1 MSVLAVG
8 LSHRSAELSTLE
20 RVAVPATDVTK
31 VLHELQQ
38 AEHVSE
44 AILVSTCNRIEV
56 YAVVETFHGGLN
68 DVSDVLARQ
77 AGMRPADLYDSLY
90 VHYAGA
96 AIEHLFS
103 VTSGL
108 DSMVVGETQILGQI
122 RSSYATAREAGTVG
136 RTLHELIQTTLRVG
150 KRVHTETGLD
160 QLGASVVSEALAA
173 AGDIAGKHALIV
185 GAGSMGALTAS
196 HLRKS
201 GIGEIT
207 VANRTEAR
215 AARLAAASV
224 EQGVPAKA
232 VQMSG
237 IADAVAEADVVVCC
251 TGAQAAVFTAEHV
264 PARAGRPLVVCD
276 LGLPRD
282 VDHDV
287 AELADVTV
295 VDLETIQRRMR
306 EAGTPTTERQTAK
319 ATGIVLDEVREYL
332 AGQRSAEVTPT
343 VTALRRRAAE
353 VVDAELLRLDNRLPD
368 LEPGVREEV
377 GRTVRRVVDKLLHA
391 PTVRV
396 KQLAAE
402 TADTDYANALRELF
416 CLDPQ
421 APAAVASPTAPKG
434 ASGERGPIPP
444 SGNEPSRAFR
454 PEAPVSR
461 RQGAE

>member
-68 DVSDVLARQ
+68 DVSGVLARQ
-77 AGMRPADLYDSLY
+77 AGMQPADLYDSLY

-122 RSSYATAREAGTVG
+122 RSSYATARDAGTVG

-150 KRVHTETGLD
+150 KRVHSETGLD

-173 AGDIAGKHALIV
+173 AGDIEGKHALIV

-201 GIGEIT
+201 GIGELTI
-207 VANRTEAR
+207 ANRTEAR

-232 VQMSG
+232 VRMSG
-237 IADAVAEADVVVCC
+237 IAAAVAEADVVVCC

-264 PARAGRPLVVCD
+264 PARGGRPLVVCD

-282 VDHDV
+282 VEHDV

-368 LEPGVREEV
+368 LEAGVREEV

-421 APAAVASPTAPKG
+421 APAAVASPTATPKD
-434 ASGERGPIPP
+434 E
-444 SGNEPSRAFR
+444 
-454 PEAPVSR
+454 
-461 RQGAE
+461 

>member
-1 MSVLAVG
+1 MAVG

-77 AGMRPADLYDSLY
+77 AGMQPADLYDSLY

-173 AGDIAGKHALIV
+173 AGDIAGKRALIV

-201 GIGEIT
+201 GIGEIAI
-207 VANRTEAR
+207 ANRTEAR

-237 IADAVAEADVVVCC
+237 IAAAVAEADVVVCC
-251 TGAQAAVFTAEHV
+251 TGAQAAVFAAEHV

-368 LEPGVREEV
+368 LEAGVREEV

-421 APAAVASPTAPKG
+421 APAAVASPTTPKD
-434 ASGERGPIPP
+434 E
-444 SGNEPSRAFR
+444 
-454 PEAPVSR
+454 
-461 RQGAE
+461 

>member
-8 LSHRSAELSTLE
+8 LSHRSAELNTLE
-20 RVAVPATDVTK
+20 RVAVPATEVTK

-77 AGMRPADLYDSLY
+77 AGMQPADLYDSLY

-122 RSSYATAREAGTVG
+122 RASYATAREAGTVG
-136 RTLHELIQTTLRVG
+136 RTMHELIQTTLRVG

-207 VANRTEAR
+207 IANRTEAR

-237 IADAVAEADVVVCC
+237 IAAAVAEADVVVCC

-368 LEPGVREEV
+368 LEAGVREEV

-421 APAAVASPTAPKG
+421 APAAVASPTTPKD
-434 ASGERGPIPP
+434 E
-444 SGNEPSRAFR
+444 
-454 PEAPVSR
+454 
-461 RQGAE
+461 

>member
-8 LSHRSAELSTLE
+8 LSHRSAELNTLE
-20 RVAVPATDVTK
+20 QVVVPATEVTK

-38 AEHVSE
+38 AEHISE

-77 AGMRPADLYDSLY
+77 AGMQPADLYDSLY

-122 RSSYATAREAGTVG
+122 RSSYATARDAGTVG

-150 KRVHTETGLD
+150 KRVHSETGLD

-173 AGDIAGKHALIV
+173 AGDLTGKHALIV

-207 VANRTEAR
+207 IANRTEAR

-224 EQGVPAKA
+224 DQGVPAKA
-232 VQMSG
+232 VRMSG
-237 IADAVAEADVVVCC
+237 IAAAVAEADVVVCC
-251 TGAQAAVFTAEHV
+251 TGAQEAVFTTEHV
-264 PARAGRPLVVCD
+264 PARAGRPLAVCD

-282 VDHDV
+282 VEHDV
-287 AELADVTV
+287 AGLAGVTV

-306 EAGTPTTERQTAK
+306 EKGTPTTDRQTAK

-368 LEPGVREEV
+368 LEAGVREEV

-421 APAAVASPTAPKG
+421 APAAVASPTATKD
-434 ASGERGPIPP
+434 SD
-444 SGNEPSRAFR
+444 
-454 PEAPVSR
+454 
-461 RQGAE
+461 Q

>member
-8 LSHRSAELSTLE
+8 LSHRSAELNTLE

-77 AGMRPADLYDSLY
+77 AGMLPADLYDSLY

-122 RSSYATAREAGTVG
+122 RSAYATARDAGTVG

-160 QLGASVVSEALAA
+160 QLGASVVSEALRAA
-173 AGDIAGKHALIV
+173 SPDLTGKHALII

-201 GIGEIT
+201 GIGELAI
-207 VANRTEAR
+207 ANRTEAR

-237 IADAVAEADVVVCC
+237 IAAAVAEADVVVCS
-251 TGAQAAVFTAEHV
+251 TGAQEAVFTTAHV

-282 VDHDV
+282 VEHDV
-287 AELADVTV
+287 AGLADVTV

-306 EAGTPTTERQTAK
+306 DKGTPTTDRQTAK

-368 LEPGVREEV
+368 LEAGVREEV

-421 APAAVASPTAPKG
+421 APAAVASPTATKD
-434 ASGERGPIPP
+434 SD
-444 SGNEPSRAFR
+444 
-454 PEAPVSR
+454 
-461 RQGAE
+461 Q

>member
-20 RVAVPATDVTK
+20 RAAVPAGELVK
-31 VLHELQQ
+31 LLHDLQQ

-44 AILVSTCNRIEV
+44 AMLVSTCNRIEV
-56 YAVVETFHGGLN
+56 YAVVETFHGGVN

-77 AGMRPADLYDSLY
+77 AGMEPAELYDSLY

-96 AIEHLFS
+96 AVEHLFS

-108 DSMVVGETQILGQI
+108 DSMVVGETQILGQV
-122 RSSYATAREAGTVG
+122 RAAYATAREAGTVG

-150 KRVHTETGLD
+150 KRVHSETGLD
-160 QLGASVVSEALAA
+160 KLGASVVSEALAA
-173 AGDIAGKHALIV
+173 AGELAGKHALIV

-196 HLRKS
+196 HLRKA
-201 GIGEIT
+201 GIGRIT
-207 VANRTEAR
+207 VANRTEAN
-215 AARLAAASV
+215 AIRLAEKV
-224 EQGVPAKA
+224 TEQGVPAQS
-232 VQMSG
+232 VPLSG
-237 IADAVAEADVVVCC
+237 VAAAVAEADVVVCC
-251 TGAQAAVFTAEHV
+251 TGAQNAVFAPEHV

-276 LGLPRD
+276 LGLPKD
-282 VDHDV
+282 VDPEV
-287 AELADVTV
+287 AHLAGVAV

-306 EAGTPTTERQTAK
+306 EAGAPTTERQKAK
-319 ATGIVLDEVREYL
+319 ADGIVLDEVRDYL
-332 AGQRSAEVTPT
+332 AGQRRAEVTPT
-343 VTALRRRAAE
+343 VTALRRRAAD
-353 VVDAELLRLDNRLPD
+353 VVDAELLRLDNRLPELD
-368 LEPGVREEV
+368 SQVREEV

-421 APAAVASPTAPKG
+421 APAAMASPTAPP
-434 ASGERGPIPP
+434 E
-444 SGNEPSRAFR
+444 NEKK
-454 PEAPVSR
+454 
-461 RQGAE
+461 